1 MKEKLV
7 IFGWTFWDFSKI
19 KVWTRNT
26 DIENFSN
33 CTKMKKRFKIS
44 ERIYEHKLV

>member
-26 DIENFSN
+26 DIEKFF
-33 CTKMKKRFKIS
+33 KLHEDEKKI
-44 ERIYEHKLV
+44 